1 MKLLGRAAATFD
13 HALNIL
19 LYAAAGLILVCLV
32 AVCTEVLMRYF
43 LNRPLIWVVEV
54 TEYTILYT
62 TFLAA
67 ARLLK
72 EEGHVKI
79 ELVVDALKPRAQALL
94 NAITSMLGIV
104 VCLVLVFF
112 GTWSTVVHFREDI
125 PTFTAME
132 IPKWPFLMIIPF
144 GSFLLLIQFV
154 RRAYE
159 YWEKAVRISK

>member
-1 MKLLGRAAATFD
+1 MKLLRKAGALFD
-13 HALNIL
+13 CAVNIL
-19 LYAAAGLILVCLV
+19 LYAAAGMILICLV

-54 TEYTILYT
+54 TEYSILYT

-67 ARLLK
+67 AYLLK

-104 VCLVLVFF
+104 VCLVLGFF
-112 GTWSTVVHFREDI
+112 GTSSTIVHFQQGI

-132 IPKWPFLMIIPF
+132 IPKWPFLMVIPF

-154 RRAYE
+154 RRAYG
-159 YWEKAVRISK
+159 YWEKVVRIPK

>member
-1 MKLLGRAAATFD
+1 MKLLGKVGALFD
-13 HALNIL
+13 GALNIL
-19 LYAAAGLILVCLV
+19 LYAAAGMILICLV

-43 LNRPLIWVVEV
+43 LNRPLVWVVEV
-54 TEYTILYT
+54 TEYSILYT

-67 ARLLK
+67 AYLLK

-104 VCLVLVFF
+104 VCLVLGFF
-112 GTWSTVVHFREDI
+112 GTSNTIAHFQQGI

-132 IPKWPFLMIIPF
+132 IPKWPFLMVIPF

-154 RRAYE
+154 RRAYG
-159 YWEKAVRISK
+159 YWEKVVRIPK